1 MKIEL
6 RQILEKAESKLKTAR
21 IDFDNGQYDD
31 AISRAYYAVFHAIS
45 AALLSRQLVFSSHS
59 QVVGAFNKEF
69 VKAGI
74 VPKEFTAI
82 IQRLFADRQT
92 GDYDIIDVIDKETAA
107 EGIRNAVTILS
118 AIRSYLET
126 IS

>member
-6 RQILEKAESKLKTAR
+6 CQILEKAESKLKTAR